1 MLAHLI
7 KRQQS
12 RSIHLRPADKEKEV
26 EKVQEAWVEGEE
38 EQGGNQQEV
47 AAAQSICESKR

>member
-12 RSIHLRPADKEKEV
+12 RSIHLRQADKEKEV
-26 EKVQEAWVEGEE
+26 EKVQEAGVEGEE
-38 EQGGNQQEV
+38 EEGGKQQEV

>member
-12 RSIHLRPADKEKEV
+12 RSIHLRPADKEKEIEYERERVV
-26 EKVQEAWVEGEE
+26 EEGKE
-38 EQGGNQQEV
+38 QEV